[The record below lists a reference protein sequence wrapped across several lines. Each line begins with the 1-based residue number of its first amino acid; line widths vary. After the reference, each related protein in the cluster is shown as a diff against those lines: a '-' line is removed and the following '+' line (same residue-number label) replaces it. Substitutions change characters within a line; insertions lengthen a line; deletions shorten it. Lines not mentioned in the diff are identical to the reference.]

1 MEKRENYIS
10 SEIDSADT
18 KAQYD
23 EHVRRMLKDKDV
35 LAFILKYSVREFA
48 DYTIEEAKAAIDG
61 EPEITAHKV
70 RPNAVETLENESN
83 IPGEG
88 KMYFDIIFYA
98 KTKDA
103 IRQKLYINIE
113 AQKSFYPG
121 YDLVTRGIIYPAR
134 LISQQMDVEFTADNY
149 DGVKKVYSIWIC
161 MNTPDKKRSYEK
173 VSDTIVEYSIKPT
186 IVYPSDG
193 KPDRIATGR
202 YDLMSTIFINLNSE
216 KTIKSKNTLIS
227 MLSTLLSNNIKPSE
241 KKKLLQ
247 KDYGISMSHE
257 LESEVSSMCNLSEAI
272 EEKAIEQG
280 LEQGI
285 ERGIKQGIEQGI
297 EQGKSVTIYDLVQTE
312 VIPPAVGAEKLGITV
327 EQLRNDMEAV
337 GFHINE

>member
-1 MEKRENYIS
+1 
-10 SEIDSADT
+10 
-18 KAQYD
+18 
-23 EHVRRMLKDKDV
+23 
-35 LAFILKYSVREFA
+35 
-48 DYTIEEAKAAIDG
+48 
-61 EPEITAHKV
+61 
-70 RPNAVETLENESN
+70 
-83 IPGEG
+83 
-88 KMYFDIIFYA
+88 
-98 KTKDA
+98 
-103 IRQKLYINIE
+103 
-113 AQKSFYPG
+113 
-121 YDLVTRGIIYPAR
+121 
-134 LISQQMDVEFTADNY
+134 
-149 DGVKKVYSIWIC
+149 

-227 MLSTLLSNNIKPSE
+227 MLSTLLSNDIKPSE
-241 KKKLLQ
+241 KKRLLQ

-297 EQGKSVTIYDLVQTE
+297 EQGIRGLVDILREMGTPREIIIDKIMEKFELTKAQ
-312 VIPPAVGAEKLGITV
+312 AEKFV
-327 EQLRNDMEAV
+327 Q
-337 GFHINE
+337 